1 MSAIVDAPFALLLD
15 FGGTLDVPRHW
26 LDRFVDHYRAAGL
39 VLDRGRLDPAFSH
52 ATALGYRNT
61 SVLRGYALAEMVEYL
76 VGHQLVWLAEFGAP
90 DLPKSRLASASERRE
105 LSRSISAGFVA
116 ESLATIATTRELL
129 GLLHDRYRIA
139 IVSNFYGNLP
149 VVLEQC
155 GFDRLIDVV
164 VDSSAAGIFKPDAG
178 IFMIALR
185 ELGVAPRDA
194 AMVGDSLDK
203 DLAPARRLGMRT
215 VWLRTAAA
223 PEEETESADAP
234 ADYVIGSI
242 GQLRDLVW

>member
-1 MSAIVDAPFALLLD
+1 MDAPYALLLD

-26 LDRFVDHYRAAGL
+26 LDRFLEHYRAAGIP
-39 VLDRGRLDPAFSH
+39 LDRERLDAAYSH

-61 SVLRGYALAEMVEYL
+61 SSLRRYALAEIVEYL
-76 VGHQLVWLAEFGAP
+76 VNHQLDWLAEFGPEAI
-90 DLPKSRLASASERRE
+90 LRSRLAGESRRRE
-105 LSRSISAGFVA
+105 LARTISARFVA
-116 ESLATIATTRELL
+116 ESLETVAGTRKLL
-129 GLLHDRYRIA
+129 ELLHDRHRIG

-155 GFDRLIDVV
+155 GFDHFIDVV
-164 VDSSAAGIFKPDAG
+164 VDSSAAGVFKPDAG

-194 AMVGDSLDK
+194 AMVGDSPDK

-215 VWLRTAAA
+215 VWLRTVAQARSIEDEA
-223 PEEETESADAP
+223 DDPEPP
-234 ADYVIGSI
+234 ADYVIDAI
-242 GQLRDLVW
+242 AQLRDLVW

>member
-1 MSAIVDAPFALLLD
+1 VDAPYALLLD

-26 LDRFVDHYRAAGL
+26 LDRFLEHYRAAGIL
-39 VLDRGRLDPAFSH
+39 LDRECLDAAYSH

-61 SVLRGYALAEMVEYL
+61 SSLRHYALAETVEYL
-76 VGHQLVWLAEFGAP
+76 VNHQLDWLAEFGPEAI
-90 DLPKSRLASASERRE
+90 LKSRLAGESRRRE
-105 LSRSISAGFVA
+105 LARSISARFVA
-116 ESLATIATTRELL
+116 ESLETVVDTRALL
-129 GLLHDRYRIA
+129 ELLHDRYRIG

-155 GFDRLIDVV
+155 GFEQFIDVV
-164 VDSSAAGIFKPDAG
+164 VDSSAAGVFKPDAG

-185 ELGVAPRDA
+185 ELGVAARDA

-215 VWLRTAAA
+215 VWLRTVAQTQSIDDDADD
-223 PEEETESADAP
+223 PELP
-234 ADYVIGSI
+234 ADYVIDAI
-242 GQLRDLVW
+242 AQLRDLIW